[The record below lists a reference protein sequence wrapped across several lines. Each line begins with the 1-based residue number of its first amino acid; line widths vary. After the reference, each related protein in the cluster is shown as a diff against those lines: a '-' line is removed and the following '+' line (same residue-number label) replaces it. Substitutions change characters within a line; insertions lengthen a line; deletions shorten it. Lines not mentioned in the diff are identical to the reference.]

1 MWFFKGFLF
10 LLLLFVLAYFFIT
23 NSGQAVD
30 LNFFGHSYLGISIY
44 WGVVVSYLVGFLT
57 SFVMAAFREFQL
69 RRRMRGLQK
78 NLKLKEKEIAELRTI
93 PLKEDPEDEVRTG
106 REDEGNA

>member
-44 WGVVVSYLVGFLT
+44 WVVVVSYLVGFLT

>member
-30 LNFFGHSYLGISIY
+30 LNFFGHNYLGISIY
-44 WGVVVSYLVGFLT
+44 WVVVVSYLVGFLT

-69 RRRMRGLQK
+69 RRRLRGLQK
-78 NLKLKEKEIAELRTI
+78 DLKLKEKEIAELRI
-93 PLKEDPEDEVRTG
+93 LPLKEDSADQGRAKGKDDE
-106 REDEGNA
+106 NA